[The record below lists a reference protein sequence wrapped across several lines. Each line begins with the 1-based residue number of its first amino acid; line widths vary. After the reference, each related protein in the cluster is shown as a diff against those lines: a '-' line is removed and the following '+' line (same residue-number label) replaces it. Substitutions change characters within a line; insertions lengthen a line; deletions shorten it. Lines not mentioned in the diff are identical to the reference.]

1 MKHRWIVAA
10 LLAACVPLRGVAAA
24 ESVAPFESGAG
35 VLPRGPVDEV
45 VFARLRELDLPP
57 ARNCSDAVF
66 VRRVFLDVIGTLPT
80 GREAWDFIRDTAPD
94 KRQALIDALL
104 ERPEFADYW
113 AMKWCDLLR
122 VKSEFP
128 INLWPNAVQA
138 YHRWIRESVKSN
150 LPYDRFVRELLT
162 ANGSNFRVPPVNFYR
177 AVQNREAPEIARAVA
192 LSFMGE
198 RADDWSPDRLAGL
211 AAFFAKI
218 GSKPTGEWKEEILYF
233 DPEKVCTNP
242 AVAARPVF
250 PDGTPARIA
259 PGQDPRI
266 AFADWL
272 TAPTNPWLSRAI
284 ANRAWSW
291 FMGRGIVHEPDD
303 IRDDNPP
310 VNPALLA
317 CLQREL
323 VSSSYDLRRLF
334 RLILNSQTYQ
344 LSSIPATAKPGAE
357 ANFAFY
363 PLRRLEAEVF
373 IDALCAVTGTAE
385 EYESPIPEPFTF
397 VPKGARAIELPDG
410 SITSTFLEMFGRPPR
425 DTGISTERNNQPS
438 ASQRLH
444 MLNSSHIRRK
454 IEQSPKLR
462 SVLAGSRDNPRETID
477 RLYLSILSRPPTD
490 AERISIR
497 GYLQSNSIKG
507 REAMVDLAWALI
519 NSSEFLHRH

>member
-1 MKHRWIVAA
+1 MTYRWIVAA
-10 LLAACVPLRGVAAA
+10 WLAVCVSPPGIGA
-24 ESVAPFESGAG
+24 EPGVAPFESAAG
-35 VLPRGPVDEV
+35 ILPRGPIDEA
-45 VFARLRELDLPP
+45 VFARLKELDIPP

-80 GREAWDFIRDTAPD
+80 AREASDFIRDTSPD
-94 KRQALIDALL
+94 KRRALIDALM

-138 YHRWIRESVKSN
+138 YHRWIRESVKAN
-150 LPYDRFVRELLT
+150 LPYDRFVRDLLT

-192 LSFMGE
+192 LTFMGA
-198 RADDWSPDRLAGL
+198 RADKWPADRLAGL
-211 AAFFAKI
+211 AAFFTKI

-233 DPEKVCTNP
+233 DPGKDCTNP
-242 AVAARPVF
+242 AVAAAPVF

-266 AFADWL
+266 VFADWL
-272 TAPTNPWLSRAI
+272 TSPTNPRLSRAI

-344 LSSIPATAKPGAE
+344 LSSIPATSKPGAE

-373 IDALCAVTGTAE
+373 IDALCAVTGIPE

-410 SITSTFLEMFGRPPR
+410 SITSPFLEMFGRPPR
-425 DTGISTERNNQPS
+425 DTGIASERNNQPS

-444 MLNSSHIRRK
+444 MLNSSHIRKK
-454 IEQSPKLR
+454 IDQSPGLR
-462 SVLAGSRDNPRETID
+462 AAIAGARDNPREAID
-477 RLYLSILSRPPTD
+477 RLYLSILSRPPTE
-490 AERISIR
+490 AEKASIR
-497 GYLQSNSIKG
+497 EYIQSGPGKG
-507 REAMVDLAWALI
+507 RGAMADLAWALI

>member
-1 MKHRWIVAA
+1 MT
-10 LLAACVPLRGVAAA
+10 
-24 ESVAPFESGAG
+24 PFENGAG
-35 VLPRGPVDEV
+35 VLPRGPVDAA
-45 VFARLRELDLPP
+45 VFARLKELDIAP

-80 GREAWDFIRDTAPD
+80 AREAWDFIRDTAPD
-94 KRQALIDALL
+94 KRRALIDALL

-113 AMKWCDLLR
+113 AMKWCDVLR

-128 INLWPNAVQA
+128 INLWPNAVQS
-138 YHRWIRESVKSN
+138 YHRWIRDSIQAN

-177 AVQNREAPEIARAVA
+177 AVQNREPPEIARAVA
-192 LSFMGE
+192 LTFMGE
-198 RADDWSPDRLAGL
+198 RADAWPADRLAGF
-211 AAFFAKI
+211 AAFFAKL
-218 GSKPTGEWKEEILYF
+218 GSKPTGEWKEEILFF
-233 DPEKVCTNP
+233 DPEKACTNP
-242 AVAARPVF
+242 AVAAAPVF

-259 PGQDPRI
+259 SGRDPRV

-272 TAPTNPWLSRAI
+272 TAPSNLRLSRAI

-310 VNPALLA
+310 VNPALLD

-323 VSSSYDLRRLF
+323 VASSFDLRRLF
-334 RLILNSQTYQ
+334 RLILNSRTYQ
-344 LSSIPATAKPGAE
+344 LSSIPATSKPGAE

-373 IDALCAVTGTAE
+373 IDALCAVTGTTEA
-385 EYESPIPEPFTF
+385 YESPIPEPFTF
-397 VPKGARAIELPDG
+397 IPKGARAIELSDG
-410 SITSTFLEMFGRPPR
+410 SITSPFLEMFGRPPR
-425 DTGISTERNNQPS
+425 DTGISTERNNQTS

-454 IEQSPKLR
+454 IDQSPKLR
-462 SVLAGSRDNPRETID
+462 SILARARDNPRETLD
-477 RLYLSILSRPPTD
+477 RLYLTLLSRPPTD
-490 AERISIR
+490 AERISFR
-497 GYLQSNSIKG
+497 EYAQSGSVKG
-507 REAMVDLAWALI
+507 RETLVDLVWALI
-519 NSSEFLHRH
+519 NSSEFLCRH